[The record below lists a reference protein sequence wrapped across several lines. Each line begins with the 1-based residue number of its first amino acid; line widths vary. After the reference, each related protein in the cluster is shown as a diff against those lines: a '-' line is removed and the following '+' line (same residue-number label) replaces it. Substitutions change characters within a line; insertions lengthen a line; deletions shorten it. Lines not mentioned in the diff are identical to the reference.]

1 MTAIDCPFRAADS
14 ALAAWAADGRPLIVL
29 VDFHAESN
37 QEKEAL
43 GLYLA
48 GRATSVTGTHTHVQ
62 TADET
67 ILEHG
72 TAYLTDAGMC
82 GPAVGVLGR
91 EREPI
96 IQRFRTS
103 MPAKFP
109 VANWPVRLCG
119 AVVQID
125 EATGRAL
132 SIARINKI
140 VEKPAS

>member
-1 MTAIDCPFRAADS
+1 M
-14 ALAAWAADGRPLIVL
+14 
-29 VDFHAESN
+29 
-37 QEKEAL
+37 
-43 GLYLA
+43 
-48 GRATSVTGTHTHVQ
+48 Q

-67 ILEHG
+67 ILERG

-91 EREPI
+91 KREPI
-96 IQRFRTS
+96 LQRFRTS

-132 SIARINKI
+132 SIVRINKI

>member
-1 MTAIDCPFRAADS
+1 MLLKNSRYKQARRFEPDEQGQIRCKGT
-14 ALAAWAADGRPLIVL
+14 RPREI
-29 VDFHAESN
+29 
-37 QEKEAL
+37 
-43 GLYLA
+43 
-48 GRATSVTGTHTHVQ
+48 
-62 TADET
+62 
-67 ILEHG
+67 
-72 TAYLTDAGMC
+72 

-96 IQRFRTS
+96 LQRFRTS

-132 SIARINKI
+132 SIARISKI